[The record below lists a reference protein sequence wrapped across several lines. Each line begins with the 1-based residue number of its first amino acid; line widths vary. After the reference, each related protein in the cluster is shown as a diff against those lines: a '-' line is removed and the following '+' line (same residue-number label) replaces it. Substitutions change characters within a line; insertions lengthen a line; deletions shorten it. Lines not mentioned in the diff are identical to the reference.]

1 MPTSTLDSVLP
12 HGHAVQ
18 FYENEAFLQSRVGEF
33 LAEGL
38 ALGDHAVIFA
48 TAAHRDLFHDAI
60 HARGVD
66 ASRLMFFDAEESLRK
81 FMDGASV
88 DESRFRRMVTPVL
101 EKVGERARFYGE
113 MVDLLWR
120 GGNPEAAIR
129 LEELWNNLARDYRF
143 QLVCAYPMSNF
154 YKEAHSVAFDE
165 ICGNHGLVWPTEKLT
180 GEITD
185 EQGRKI
191 AALQQRASALENEI
205 EHRRNVE
212 KVLLDSLNARRL
224 VDDAATLLHR
234 SPDAERT
241 FPEFVRLVTSRFA
254 PVCAIDLLR
263 DDETLE
269 RVAFESSD
277 GAPPTLVVPL
287 LYNER
292 SRGTI
297 GFGGRPFSE
306 ADRLVASDL
315 AQRLA
320 VALENARLYRL
331 AQEGNRAK
339 DEFLAT
345 LSHELRTPLTAILGW
360 ARMLRGDIIDPEMV
374 QSALETIE
382 RSARAQ
388 AALIDDILDLSR
400 VITGKLTLQIELV
413 DLGAI
418 VENAIATV
426 RVAAA
431 ARQVDIQLRRKAEP
445 AFVMGDATRLQQVVW
460 NVLSN
465 AVKFSPEDSVVTVDL
480 RRTDA
485 AARIVVRDRGA
496 GISREFLPHVF
507 EPFRQGQANT
517 TRSYG
522 GLGLGLAIVKHFV
535 ESHGGSVSVESEG
548 EGRGATFTVALP
560 LAARVKERLR
570 RPVPESVGAN
580 LSGTSV
586 LVVDDDRDT
595 RTFVTAALKTYGA
608 NVMSA
613 DSVDEACVMLARQ
626 RPHVLVTD
634 IAMPERD
641 GFELLRHLRDNGDS
655 IPTIALT
662 ALGRADDE
670 DRIIAA
676 GFDAYARKPFDPA
689 EFADI
694 VASVR
699 DRSDA

>member
-18 FYENEAFLQSRVGEF
+18 FYESEEFLQKRVGEF
-33 LAEGL
+33 LADGL

-48 TAAHRDLFHDAI
+48 TAAHRDLFRDTI

-101 EKVGERARFYGE
+101 EAVGERARCYGE

-129 LEELWNNLARDYRF
+129 LEELWNNLAWDYRF

-154 YKEAHSVAFDE
+154 YKEAHSAAFDE
-165 ICGNHGLVWPTEKLT
+165 ICCNHQIVLPTEKLT
-180 GEITD
+180 GEVTD

-191 AALQQRASALENEI
+191 AALQQRAKALENEI

-234 SPDAERT
+234 SPDVEST
-241 FPEFVRLVTSRFA
+241 FPEFVQLVTSRFA

-263 DDETLE
+263 DDETIE
-269 RVAFESSD
+269 RAAFESID
-277 GAPPTLVVPL
+277 GTPPTLVVPL

-297 GFGGRPFSE
+297 GFGGRPFRE
-306 ADRLVASDL
+306 ADRIVASDL

-320 VALENARLYRL
+320 GALENARLYRQ

-374 QSALETIE
+374 HSALETIE

-426 RVAAA
+426 RVAAT

-445 AFVMGDATRLQQVVW
+445 TFVMGDSTRLQQVVW

-465 AVKFSPEDSVVTVDL
+465 AVKFSPEDSIVTVDL

-548 EGRGATFTVALP
+548 EGLGATFTIALP

-570 RPVPESVGAN
+570 RPVQESVGAN

-613 DSVDEACVMLARQ
+613 DSVDEACVMMERH

-641 GFELLRHLRDNGDS
+641 GFELLRILRDSGDG